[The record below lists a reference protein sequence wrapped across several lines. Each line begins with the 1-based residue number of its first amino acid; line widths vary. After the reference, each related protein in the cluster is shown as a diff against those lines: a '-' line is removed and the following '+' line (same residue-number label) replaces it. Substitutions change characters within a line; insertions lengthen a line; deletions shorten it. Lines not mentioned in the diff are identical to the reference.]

1 MTNLIHFFDCLVLTL
16 QVFGKIIVNFSPA
29 IVMIVVCI
37 RDRDGFKTYAKTAAF
52 GNREKKV
59 VHKNHKA
66 YKRNAKHR
74 ENLLAYA

>member
-1 MTNLIHFFDCLVLTL
+1 MINLLEYHSMKNKKTVT
-16 QVFGKIIVNFSPA
+16 
-29 IVMIVVCI
+29 
-37 RDRDGFKTYAKTAAF
+37 DGFKTYAKTAAF